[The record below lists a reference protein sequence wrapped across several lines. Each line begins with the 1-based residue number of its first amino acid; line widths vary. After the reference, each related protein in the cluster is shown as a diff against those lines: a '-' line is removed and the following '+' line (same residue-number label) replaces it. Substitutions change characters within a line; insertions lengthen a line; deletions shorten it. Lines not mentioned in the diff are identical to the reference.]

1 MGSDKQ
7 TKRNPYIIIGSLILS
22 IIAFTLIIQGISS
35 VFYVDPDVWKYVSA
49 TLILIVGI
57 SSLFS
62 SFWARLP
69 FISRFSLSSNKA
81 LGTGVQ
87 KKGLLGDV
95 VIGASLGPVFSS
107 CSPTYLLILAT
118 VLPQNFLEGLLYM
131 SMYCLGLGV
140 VLLFISLVG
149 DTFIQ
154 KLNILASDK
163 GYFKKIVGVII
174 VLIAILIYTGL
185 DKEFA
190 SVLLDWGFI
199 DVTQFEI

>member
-1 MGSDKQ
+1 
-7 TKRNPYIIIGSLILS
+7 
-22 IIAFTLIIQGISS
+22 
-35 VFYVDPDVWKYVSA
+35 
-49 TLILIVGI
+49 
-57 SSLFS
+57 
-62 SFWARLP
+62 
-69 FISRFSLSSNKA
+69 
-81 LGTGVQ
+81 
-87 KKGLLGDV
+87 
-95 VIGASLGPVFSS
+95 
-107 CSPTYLLILAT
+107 
-118 VLPQNFLEGLLYM
+118 M